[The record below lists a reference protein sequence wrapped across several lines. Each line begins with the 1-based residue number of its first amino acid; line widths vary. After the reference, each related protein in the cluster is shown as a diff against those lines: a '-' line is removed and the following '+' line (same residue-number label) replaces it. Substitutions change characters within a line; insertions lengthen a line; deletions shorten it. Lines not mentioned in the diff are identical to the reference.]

1 MKVSRFIVIALVA
14 LLVIQG
20 LAISAFAGPPAGTWI
35 SGIQVQN
42 VSTAQAANITVTFYW
57 AAGTAQA
64 GQKAYEFTDTIP
76 AGKAVAYYVPNIVG
90 VPANF
95 VGSVV
100 VSSDV
105 EVAAVLNTSKN
116 STGVGTDT
124 KRVGTAVGVK
134 DPSTTVYAPLLRKNF
149 YQYNSYI
156 AVQNT
161 ASTTATVA
169 VNYTD
174 SAGTAIPAARQTANV
189 PPFSTK
195 IFYQNDNTLL
205 PNGFWGS
212 AVITG
217 TQPLATV
224 INVAAAG
231 SSAATAGFESYN
243 GFGSGAT
250 KLYLPKLTV
259 NYYGYQGG
267 FTIQNTGNAPATMAI
282 TYRYGANV
290 YTKVSPLI
298 QPGQAWG
305 VFLATTAN
313 SGLPGGLSGVGSG
326 VVTSAQPM
334 VAIVSERNDTY
345 GIDFASQGVAD
356 GSGTSTVLIPKFDS
370 RFYDYD
376 GGIQIQNLG
385 TTTTTLRA
393 TFSMQGRTD
402 KVVTSPPVGPGS
414 SYAWYGPNVV
424 PALGNGFVGSVVV
437 VSLNSQPIAGVY
449 TSRNVVLTGDSA
461 GAYNGIQK

>member
-14 LLVIQG
+14 LLVMQG
-20 LAISAFAGPPAGTWI
+20 LAISAFAAPPAGTWI
-35 SGIQVQN
+35 TGIQVQN
-42 VSTAQAANITVTFYW
+42 VSTTQDAHITVTFYW

-64 GQKAYEFTDTIP
+64 GQVAHSFTDTIP
-76 AGKAVAYYVPNIVG
+76 MGKALAYYVPNIAG

-105 EVAAVLNTSKN
+105 EVAAVLNTSKV
-116 STGVGTDT
+116 STGVGTDA
-124 KRVGTAVGVK
+124 KRVGTAVGVM
-134 DPSTTVYAPLLRKNF
+134 DPSNTVYAPLLRKNF

-161 ASTTATVA
+161 ANTTTTVV

-174 SAGTAIPAARQTANV
+174 SAGTAIPAAKETVDV

-195 IFYQNDNTLL
+195 IFYQNDNTNL
-205 PNGFWGS
+205 PDGFWGS
-212 AVITG
+212 AIITG

-224 INVAAAG
+224 VNVAAAG
-231 SSAATAGFESYN
+231 SSIASAGFESYN
-243 GFGSGAT
+243 GFGSGVT

-267 FTIQNTGNAPATMAI
+267 FTIQNTGNAAATMTI
-282 TYRYGANV
+282 TYHYGANV
-290 YTKVSPLI
+290 YTKQSPLI

-305 VFLATTAN
+305 VFLATSVN
-313 SGLPGGLSGVGSG
+313 SGLPVGTSGVGSG
-326 VVTSAQPM
+326 VVESLQPM

-345 GIDFASQGVAD
+345 GFDFASQGVPD
-356 GSGTSTVLIPKFDS
+356 GSGTTTALFPKFDS

-376 GGIQIQNLG
+376 GGIAIQNLG
-385 TTTTTLRA
+385 TTSTTLRA
-393 TFSMQGRTD
+393 TFSMQGHTD
-402 KVVTSPPVGPGS
+402 VVVDSPEIGPGG
-414 SYAWYGPNVV
+414 SYPWYGPNVV
-424 PALGNGFVGSVVV
+424 PALGSGFVGSVVV